1 MKIKLNLDNIIK
13 LNNNMNFESMSKKE
27 IKAFCSENEIEI
39 PETVTKKSHYINYL
53 TENFDFEEEE
63 EIIEIEEDVEVE
75 EEEDVPEEEED
86 VPEEADTDEIE
97 VVEEEVEEPTE
108 LVLDF
113 EEEEEDDAVAE
124 DILNISS
131 VESTREQS
139 PEPELVVEDTIE
151 EDIEEVEEVEEED
164 DVVELNMTNDEEGE
178 DELIEEVEVCEIDDD
193 DDDEEVDEQS
203 DIVEHR
209 PFVSRAMLMVQL
221 QTIMDNMK
229 LLYTPELVEEEVHT
243 FSINDD
249 GKRTTYSDMNV
260 QTDNK
265 EYVDQETQ
273 VQPEVC
279 EVEVQTDNKKMKDT
293 QSQTITKKF
302 CEIQVQTDTVVE
314 TTPVITAQT
323 PVPEPVTEV
332 RPKKAKKVKACSIK
346 KCNNPRETKS
356 KFCSECNQKIRDG
369 KIKIKSKK

>member
-193 DDDEEVDEQS
+193 DDEEVDEQS